1 MPLLDAASIT
11 AGLTLAIIVTI
22 LFGLSAVLYSFFGT
36 DQSKVD
42 TEYFLTARNTQPI
55 HRIAWS
61 FFAASMGAWVLYGPA
76 SFVGDPSFGAGYL
89 GLISYSLFTGL
100 PLIMLAF
107 MGTYIRKNVPRA
119 TSIASF
125 GRWRFGFLAEIFI
138 MLIVMFNLGVALTAE
153 YTAIGGIFND
163 FFGVPSW
170 VPILVVGL
178 VTMSYTATGGLYV
191 SIVTDQWQ
199 AMVAIL
205 LFIITT
211 IYLIV
216 SFHGV
221 TLPPMPEYLGA
232 TTVGAQSFVAL
243 GISLFSA
250 TFFSEAMWQRVWA
263 AESDR
268 SLRIGAIIGS
278 SMSIMVV
285 SVFSLGSLLAYWSG
299 RATELDNSNFGFFL
313 AFRDSNGAISSA
325 MLIIVI
331 LFAVIMNESA
341 VDSFQNAITD
351 SVVSI
356 FGSFGV
362 KFPTIAARL
371 LVILFNVPLMYV
383 GTLNLSVMGVF
394 LLGNMLTSCTF
405 LPLASGLI
413 PALNR
418 IVSQYSVI
426 LACLFAFFSVMVYGQ
441 ITTGSVSEG
450 LILYWTTMY
459 DMNAF
464 LVASISSAVWLAVF
478 SGLEIGVRKV
488 MGQEMPKAPIPA
500 VTKIATDDVVASA

>member
-1 MPLLDAASIT
+1 
-11 AGLTLAIIVTI
+11 
-22 LFGLSAVLYSFFGT
+22 
-36 DQSKVD
+36 
-42 TEYFLTARNTQPI
+42 
-55 HRIAWS
+55 
-61 FFAASMGAWVLYGPA
+61 MGAWVLYGPA
-76 SFVGDPSFGAGYL
+76 SFVGDPSFGTGYL

-100 PLIMLAF
+100 PLIMIAF

-163 FFGVPSW
+163 FFGVP
-170 VPILVVGL
+170 LVGPYFGCWTCHHV
-178 VTMSYTATGGLYV
+178 
-191 SIVTDQWQ
+191 IHRNWW
-199 AMVAIL
+199 
-205 LFIITT
+205 
-211 IYLIV
+211 
-216 SFHGV
+216 
-221 TLPPMPEYLGA
+221 
-232 TTVGAQSFVAL
+232 
-243 GISLFSA
+243 SL
-250 TFFSEAMWQRVWA
+250 
-263 AESDR
+263 
-268 SLRIGAIIGS
+268 

-285 SVFSLGSLLAYWSG
+285 AVFSLGSLLAYWSG

-341 VDSFQNAITD
+341 IDSFQNAITD

-356 FGSFGV
+356 LGSFGV

-383 GTLNLSVMGVF
+383 GTLNLSVIGVF
-394 LLGNMLTSCTF
+394 LLGNMLTACTF

-426 LACLFAFFSVMVYGQ
+426 LACLFAFFSVMVYGKM
-441 ITTGSVSEG
+441 TTGSVSEG
-450 LILYWTTMY
+450 LILYWTTTY

-464 LVASISSAVWLAVF
+464 LVSSISSVVWLAVF
-478 SGLEIGVRKV
+478 SSIETVVRRIYNW
-488 MGQEMPKAPIPA
+488 PIPHPSESSK
-500 VTKIATDDVVASA
+500 VSALI

>member
-1 MPLLDAASIT
+1 MALLGAALT
-11 AGLTLAIIVTI
+11 KVGLSVSIIVVI
-22 LFGLSAVLYSFFGT
+22 LFGLAAVLYSFFGT

-76 SFVGDPSFGAGYL
+76 SFVGDPSFGTGYL

-221 TLPPMPEYLGA
+221 TLPPMPAYLGA

-278 SMSIMVV
+278 FMSIIVV
-285 SVFSLGSLLAYWSG
+285 AVFSLGSLLAYWSG

-313 AFRDSNGAISSA
+313 AFRDSNGAISSG
-325 MLIIVI
+325 
-331 LFAVIMNESA
+331 
-341 VDSFQNAITD
+341 NAHHL
-351 SVVSI
+351 SL
-356 FGSFGV
+356 GSFGV

-383 GTLNLSVMGVF
+383 GTLNLSVIGVF
-394 LLGNMLTSCTF
+394 LLGNMLTACTF

-464 LVASISSAVWLAVF
+464 LVSSISSVVWLAVF
-478 SGLEIGVRKV
+478 SSIETVVRRIYNW
-488 MGQEMPKAPIPA
+488 PIPHPSESSK
-500 VTKIATDDVVASA
+500 VSALI

>member
-1 MPLLDAASIT
+1 MALLGAALT
-11 AGLTLAIIVTI
+11 KVGLSVSIIVVI
-22 LFGLSAVLYSFFGT
+22 LFGLAAVLYSFFGT

-76 SFVGDPSFGAGYL
+76 SFVGDPSFGTGYL

-100 PLIMLAF
+100 PLIMIAF

-178 VTMSYTATGGLYV
+178 VTMSYTATGGLIPRCYYCWC
-191 SIVTDQWQ
+191 T
-199 AMVAIL
+199 
-205 LFIITT
+205 IIRC
-211 IYLIV
+211 
-216 SFHGV
+216 
-221 TLPPMPEYLGA
+221 A
-232 TTVGAQSFVAL
+232 W
-243 GISLFSA
+243 ISLFSA

-278 SMSIMVV
+278 FMSIIVV
-285 SVFSLGSLLAYWSG
+285 AVFSLGSLLAYWSG

-313 AFRDSNGAISSA
+313 AFRDSNGAISSG

-341 VDSFQNAITD
+341 IDSFQNAITD

-383 GTLNLSVMGVF
+383 GTLNLSVIGVF
-394 LLGNMLTSCTF
+394 LLGNMLTACTF

-464 LVASISSAVWLAVF
+464 LVSSISSVVWLAVF
-478 SGLEIGVRKV
+478 SSIETVVRRIYNW
-488 MGQEMPKAPIPA
+488 PIPHPSESSK
-500 VTKIATDDVVASA
+500 VSALI

>member
-1 MPLLDAASIT
+1 MALLGAALT
-11 AGLTLAIIVTI
+11 KVGLSVSIIVVI
-22 LFGLSAVLYSFFGT
+22 LFGLAAVLYSFFGT

-76 SFVGDPSFGAGYL
+76 SFVGDPSFGTGYL

-100 PLIMLAF
+100 PLIMIAF

-138 MLIVMFNLGVALTAE
+138 MLIVMFH
-153 YTAIGGIFND
+153 
-163 FFGVPSW
+163 PW
-170 VPILVVGL
+170 
-178 VTMSYTATGGLYV
+178 
-191 SIVTDQWQ
+191 SI
-199 AMVAIL
+199 VAIL

-221 TLPPMPEYLGA
+221 TLPPMPAYLGA

-278 SMSIMVV
+278 LMSIMVV

-313 AFRDSNGAISSA
+313 AFRDSNGAISSG

-341 VDSFQNAITD
+341 IDSFQNAITD

-383 GTLNLSVMGVF
+383 GTLNLSVIGVF
-394 LLGNMLTSCTF
+394 LLGNMLTACTF

-426 LACLFAFFSVMVYGQ
+426 LACLFAFLSVMVYGKM
-441 ITTGSVSEG
+441 TTGSVSEG

-464 LVASISSAVWLAVF
+464 LVSSISSVVWLAVF
-478 SGLEIGVRKV
+478 SSIETVVRRIYNW
-488 MGQEMPKAPIPA
+488 PIPHP
-500 VTKIATDDVVASA
+500 I